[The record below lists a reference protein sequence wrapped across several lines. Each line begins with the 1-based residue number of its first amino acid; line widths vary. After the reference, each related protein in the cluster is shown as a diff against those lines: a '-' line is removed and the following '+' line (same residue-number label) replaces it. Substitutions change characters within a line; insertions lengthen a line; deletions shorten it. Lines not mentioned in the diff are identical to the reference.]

1 MSDINRSFGTKR
13 DGHARMT
20 IPAILQ
26 GDGIEIVG
34 SVEEGAAGV

>member
-1 MSDINRSFGTKR
+1 MNRSFGTKR

-20 IPAILQ
+20 VPAILQ
-26 GDGIEIVG
+26 GDDIKIVG